1 MSQVLAGNNSVLTD
15 FIESMQQSGQ
25 TDDTIS
31 GILSSLPFVYEMYF
45 MQWLLRGTVSVHM
58 PV

>member
-45 MQWLLRGTVSVHM
+45 MQWLLRGTVSVHV

>member
-25 TDDTIS
+25 IDDTIS